1 MYLIIRRL
9 KQGKSK
15 DSTSSQLFSC
25 ECTEIQLLEMLQ
37 TRALIQKN
45 LDIEDELRAHH
56 IIPEEI
62 VFKNETDLQQQL
74 TSLLPPQEV
83 FESTIFLLQD
93 AENIFE
99 MQPSQRLEVLKHV
112 F

>member
-25 ECTEIQLLEMLQ
+25 ECTEIQLLEILQ
-37 TRALIQKN
+37 TRALIEKN
-45 LDIEDELRAHH
+45 LDIEDKLRAHH

-62 VFKNETDLQQQL
+62 VFKNETDLQQL